1 MGKKLHGGILRLPRA
16 CRSQTKSPFGIDS
29 NSRSGLSEH
38 LHFNLWR
45 RRRLGAGIVAEQ
57 GAQAMDC
64 SDNSQKRIVVTG
76 VGVICSA
83 GLTADR
89 FWHSLNKRP
98 NPKANDGSPSQTA
111 NVFTG
116 SIDDFGELPKDKRK
130 AIRKALKLM
139 NRETQMGV
147 AAGQQALSDSDV
159 LGCYAPER
167 FGVCFGA
174 DNVSIMPEDFVHGI
188 QACSTPEGVFEAE
201 RWGTD
206 GISGI
211 APLWLLKCL
220 PNMPTCYLAILNDLQ
235 GPSNTITQRDVSA
248 NMSIAEACRGIRA
261 GSTDAALVGAT
272 GTTLATFNLM
282 HAQIEDE
289 FSNADDVCRPF
300 DKNRTGSTPGE
311 GAGALVLEE
320 MNAAL
325 QRGAHIY
332 GEVLGTGSAS
342 AVGHGAVAG
351 CRKALTRAMRQA
363 LSQARQS
370 PHSVGHIHAHGLG
383 TRDSDIAESQAIR
396 DVFGEAA
403 SEIPVVAA
411 KSHFSNAAAGAGA
424 LELIASLLALQHGHL
439 FPIRHFSEADP
450 ECPVRPVTRE
460 DESAGKSF
468 LNLNMFGRGLA
479 SCVAIGDVGA

>member
-1 MGKKLHGGILRLPRA
+1 
-16 CRSQTKSPFGIDS
+16 
-29 NSRSGLSEH
+29 
-38 LHFNLWR
+38 
-45 RRRLGAGIVAEQ
+45 
-57 GAQAMDC
+57 MDC
-64 SDNSQKRIVVTG
+64 FENSQKRIVVTG

-83 GLTADR
+83 GLTAER
-89 FWHSLNKRP
+89 FWQSLNERQ
-98 NPKANDGSPSQTA
+98 NPGTA
-111 NVFTG
+111 VSSDRQPKTGFTG
-116 SIDDFGELPKDKRK
+116 SIDDFGELPKAKRK

-147 AAGQQALSDSDV
+147 AAGQQALSDSGV

-174 DNVSIMPEDFVHGI
+174 DNVSLMPEDFVHGI
-188 QACSTPEGVFEAE
+188 QACSTPEGVFETE

-220 PNMPTCYLAILNDLQ
+220 PNMPSCYLAILNDLQ

-248 NMSIAEACRGIRA
+248 NMSVAEACRGIRA
-261 GSTDAALVGAT
+261 GRSDAALVGAT

-282 HAQIEDE
+282 HAQIENE
-289 FSNADDVCRPF
+289 VSEAEGLCRPF
-300 DKNRTGSTPGE
+300 DRNRTGSAPGE

-320 MNAAL
+320 MDAAV

-332 GEVLGTGSAS
+332 GEILGAGSAS
-342 AVGHGAVAG
+342 AVGQGPVSG
-351 CRKALTRAMRQA
+351 CRAALGRAMQQA
-363 LSQARQS
+363 LSRAGQL
-370 PHSVGHIHAHGLG
+370 PHSIGHLHAHGLG
-383 TRDSDIAESQAIR
+383 TRDSDIAESRAIR

-411 KSHFSNAAAGAGA
+411 KSHVANAAAGAGA
-424 LELIASLLALQHGHL
+424 LELIASLLALEHGHL
-439 FPIRHFSEADP
+439 FPVRHFNDADP
-450 ECPVRPVTRE
+450 ECPVRPVTRH
-460 DESAGKSF
+460 DEAAGTSF

-479 SCVAIGDVGA
+479 SCVVIGAVPA

>member
-1 MGKKLHGGILRLPRA
+1 MASKR
-16 CRSQTKSPFGIDS
+16 D
-29 NSRSGLSEH
+29 
-38 LHFNLWR
+38 
-45 RRRLGAGIVAEQ
+45 
-57 GAQAMDC
+57 AQAMDC
-64 SDNSQKRIVVTG
+64 LDNSQKRIVVTG

-83 GLTADR
+83 GLSADR
-89 FWHSLNKRP
+89 FWQSLNEHHQP
-98 NPKANDGSPSQTA
+98 DAGSAADPAMPTT
-111 NVFTG
+111 FTG
-116 SIDDFGELPKDKRK
+116 SIDDFGDLPKDKRK

-159 LGCYAPER
+159 LGHYESER

-174 DNVSIMPEDFVHGI
+174 DNVSVMPEDFVHGI
-188 QACSTPEGVFEAE
+188 QACSGPDGRFEEE

-206 GISGI
+206 GLSGI

-248 NMSIAEACRGIRA
+248 NMSIAEACRGIRS

-282 HAQIEDE
+282 HAQIENE
-289 FSNADDVCRPF
+289 VSGVGDVCRPF
-300 DKNRTGSTPGE
+300 DRNRTGSAPGE

-320 MNAAL
+320 LNAAVA
-325 QRGAHIY
+325 RGAHIY
-332 GEVLGTGSAS
+332 GEILGAGSAS
-342 AVGHGAVAG
+342 AVGHGPVDG
-351 CRKALTRAMRQA
+351 RRKALSRAMRQA
-363 LSQARQS
+363 LSRAGQL
-370 PHSVGHIHAHGLG
+370 PHSIGHIHAHGLG
-383 TRDSDIAESQAIR
+383 TRDSDIAESLAIR
-396 DVFGEAA
+396 DVFGETA

-411 KSHFSNAAAGAGA
+411 KSHVANAAAGAGA

-439 FPIRHFSEADP
+439 FPVRHFNDADP
-450 ECPVRPVTRE
+450 DCAIRPVTRH
-460 DESAGKSF
+460 DEGAGTSF

-479 SCVAIGDVGA
+479 SCVAIGAVPA

>member
-1 MGKKLHGGILRLPRA
+1 
-16 CRSQTKSPFGIDS
+16 
-29 NSRSGLSEH
+29 
-38 LHFNLWR
+38 
-45 RRRLGAGIVAEQ
+45 
-57 GAQAMDC
+57 MDC
-64 SDNSQKRIVVTG
+64 LDNSQKRIVVTG

-83 GLTADR
+83 GLTADQ
-89 FWHSLNKRP
+89 FWQSRNEHR
-98 NPKANDGSPSQTA
+98 NPDATAQTGRETTTT
-111 NVFTG
+111 FSG
-116 SIDDFGELPKDKRK
+116 SIDDYGELPKAKRK

-174 DNVSIMPEDFVHGI
+174 DNVSIMPDDFVNGI
-188 QACSTPEGVFEAE
+188 QACSTPEGAFESA
-201 RWGTD
+201 RWGSD

-248 NMSIAEACRGIRA
+248 NMSIAEACRGIRS

-282 HAQIEDE
+282 HAQIENEVSD
-289 FSNADDVCRPF
+289 AGGLCRPF
-300 DKNRTGSTPGE
+300 DRNRTGSTPGE

-320 MNAAL
+320 MDAAL

-332 GEVLGTGSAS
+332 GEILGAGSSS
-342 AVGHGAVAG
+342 AVGQGPVAG
-351 CRKALTRAMRQA
+351 CRKALTRAMKQA
-363 LSQARQS
+363 LSRGGQL
-370 PHSVGHIHAHGLG
+370 PHSIGHIHAHGLG

-403 SEIPVVAA
+403 SEIPIVAA
-411 KSHFSNAAAGAGA
+411 KSHFANAAAGAGA

-439 FPIRHFSEADP
+439 FPVRHFNEADP
-450 ECPVRPVTRE
+450 ECPVRPVTRH
-460 DESAGKSF
+460 DEVAGTSF

-479 SCVAIGDVGA
+479 SCVAIGAVRA